1 MRKAIGAVSE
11 LEMPCACGPEVPAAR
26 VYHGVMVEIHLEQT
40 IAAPV
45 EKVFDWMTDPAN
57 LAAAPLVLKAGWARG
72 SSGPGAGAVREVRGV
87 GTSFREEITAYDRP
101 HSYSYLIVRSFP
113 PFNHEGGTLTFTA
126 SGNGTHVDW
135 LTNYTHPVRAGG
147 KLLEAV
153 SYRLLRSNFLAIIA
167 ACAKALE
174 SQAA

>member
-1 MRKAIGAVSE
+1 
-11 LEMPCACGPEVPAAR
+11 
-26 VYHGVMVEIHLEQT
+26 MVEIQLERT

-45 EKVFDWMTDPAN
+45 EQVFDWLADPAN
-57 LAAAPLVLKAGWARG
+57 LAAAPLVLKAGYAKG
-72 SSGPGAGAVREVRGV
+72 SSGPGAGSVREVTGV
-87 GTSFREEITAYDRP
+87 GTWFREDITAYDRP

-126 SGNGTHVDW
+126 SGDRTHVDW
-135 LTNYTHPVRAGG
+135 LTNYTHPAWAGG

-153 SYRLLRSNFLAIIA
+153 SRPVLRSSFLAILD

-174 SQAA
+174 R